1 MSKTSQFFLLYNF
14 YLCLPP
20 VEREKQKTEYH
31 VHNFN
36 VSIIKSSNTSAL
48 AIVLL
53 ELYPETKVP
62 KKFEKRQFFVPGS
75 RFLKHL

>member
-1 MSKTSQFFLLYNF
+1 MLKISQFFLLLIFISVYRQF
-14 YLCLPP
+14 
-20 VEREKQKTEYH
+20 EREKQKTEYH

-53 ELYPETKVP
+53 EPLSGNQSP
-62 KKFEKRQFFVPGS
+62 
-75 RFLKHL
+75 

>member
-1 MSKTSQFFLLYNF
+1 MSKTSQFFCFIIFISVYRQF
-14 YLCLPP
+14 
-20 VEREKQKTEYH
+20 EREKQKTEYH

-53 ELYPETKVP
+53 EPLSGNQSP
-62 KKFEKRQFFVPGS
+62 
-75 RFLKHL
+75 